1 MAMRSHHWID
11 DRLAEVPL
19 FKGLSKKQL
28 RTVSSLATVLELP
41 AGKVLMNE
49 GGGGYEFVV
58 IEEGQVEVRRGDRVV
73 ATRGP
78 GDYIGEI
85 ALVERRSRTA
95 TVVATTPVTIAV
107 IGRREF
113 QGMLDEMPDVAAQI
127 KVTAEERL
135 AALSGKPSTEA
146 ARAG

>member
-1 MAMRSHHWID
+1 MRSHPWID
-11 DRLAEVPL
+11 ERLAEVPL
-19 FKGLSKKQL
+19 FNGLSKKQL
-28 RTVSSLATVLELP
+28 RTVSSLATALELP
-41 AGKVLMNE
+41 AGKVLMTE

-58 IEEGQVEVRRGDRVV
+58 IEAGQVEVRRGDRVI

-85 ALVERRSRTA
+85 ALVEHRPRTA

-113 QGMLDEMPDVAAQI
+113 QGMLDEMPDVAAKI

-135 AALSGKPSTEA
+135 AALSGKPST
-146 ARAG
+146 